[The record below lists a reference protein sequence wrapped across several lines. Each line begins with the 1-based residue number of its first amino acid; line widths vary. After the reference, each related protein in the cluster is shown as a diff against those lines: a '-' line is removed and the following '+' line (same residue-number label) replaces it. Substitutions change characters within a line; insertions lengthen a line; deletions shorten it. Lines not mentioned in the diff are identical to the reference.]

1 MIITL
6 VKIKLPYKVSFSFFF
21 FFFTDNATIRDGM
34 ASKWVTL
41 EPEFEISEIII

>member
-21 FFFTDNATIRDGM
+21 FFTDNTTIRDGM